1 VIGRTQILSWCA
13 IAAAV
18 LSLAASTRAA
28 TVGVRFAEGA
38 SHGFVRLRSP
48 EGRILADGETLQRRQ
63 GNQVVSRL
71 LFTFRD
77 GSVYDE
83 TTTFTQTRQFRLISH
98 HLVQRGPAF
107 PDALDVKIDAASG
120 QVVVHYTDHGE
131 AKSAAEHID
140 LPPDVS
146 NGLVQLILKNALPN
160 SVPSELPYVI
170 AAPKPRL
177 VKLAVSVAGTDRV
190 QAAGHRRNATHYVL
204 KVELGGVA
212 GVVAPLIGKQ
222 PPDSHLWILRSDV
235 PAFLRAQQPFFSDAP
250 LWTIELA
257 SPQFAPAP

>member
-1 VIGRTQILSWCA
+1 MLN
-13 IAAAV
+13 
-18 LSLAASTRAA
+18 LAASTGAE
-28 TVGVRFAEGA
+28 TLGVRFAEGV
-38 SHGFVRLRSP
+38 SHGFIRLRSP
-48 EGRILADGETLQRRQ
+48 EGRLLADGETLQRRQ
-63 GNQVVSRL
+63 GNRVVSRL

-83 TTTFTQTRQFRLISH
+83 TTTFTQARQFRLVSH

-107 PDALDVKIDAASG
+107 PDALDLKIDAASG

-131 AKSAAEHID
+131 AKSETEHID
-140 LPPDVS
+140 LPPDLA
-146 NGLVQLILKNALPN
+146 NGLVQLILKNALPD
-160 SVPSELPYVI
+160 SVPQKLPYVI

-190 QAAGHRRNATHYVL
+190 QAAGRRRNATHYVL

-222 PPDSHLWILRSDV
+222 PTDSHLWILRSEV
-235 PAFLRAQQPFFSDAP
+235 PAFVRAQQPFFADAP

-257 SPQFAPAP
+257 SPQFTPAR